1 MNETKRENHV
11 GTSPSVNGAHAE
23 GEESSE
29 ARDSAS
35 PGANDATTKGS
46 GEASVGNGAQQGYLD
61 QIGAAGIVG
70 AWFRLTFASLS
81 VRNYRLFYIGQ
92 GISLV
97 GTWVRRTA
105 MGWLV
110 YQLTG
115 SKALLGLI
123 MGLATFPM
131 FVLSPTAGAIAD
143 RVDKRRMII
152 VTQIV
157 ATLASAAIA
166 ALVFLHW
173 IKVWHLAAL
182 ATLSGIAFAFEMPA
196 RQAFIVEMVGREK
209 LMNAIALNSGLVNLS
224 RIFGPAL
231 AGVLMGTI
239 GMGYCF
245 TLDALSYV
253 IVTVTLFMLVL
264 PSSRKPGRGKSPL
277 KERIMAHFRE
287 LQEGAREVRKN
298 RRVRVVLLMLFMV
311 GVFGWSFQTLMP
323 AIAPDL
329 LKLSETQYGAL
340 MSMFGVGAIG
350 GALFVASRKSDSN
363 RRMQVFGGVWAMIAG
378 MYLMAIFGTVFGSR
392 PLAFWSVSASL
403 VLTGFG
409 AVLFMS
415 TSNTLIQTS
424 VDDSIRGRIMGIWA
438 VAFGG
443 SVPLGA
449 FLAGFVAQLVSPYLT
464 IAAFATVMLAGSLV
478 VFSILPTRR

>member
-1 MNETKRENHV
+1 MNEQKLEIDTENSQNVSVTHTDGEVSTEAKV
-11 GTSPSVNGAHAE
+11 G
-23 GEESSE
+23 
-29 ARDSAS
+29 AS
-35 PGANDATTKGS
+35 PEAKDTTTNRS
-46 GEASVGNGAQQGYLD
+46 GEVSAGNGVQQEYLD
-61 QIGAAGIVG
+61 QIGAAGIIG
-70 AWFRLTFASLS
+70 AWFRMTFASLGI
-81 VRNYRLFYIGQ
+81 RNFRLFFIGQ

-110 YQLTG
+110 YQITG
-115 SKALLGLI
+115 STALLGLI

-157 ATLASAAIA
+157 ASLASAGIA
-166 ALVFLHW
+166 ALIFLHW

-196 RQAFIVEMVGREK
+196 RQSFIVEMVGREK

-224 RIFGPAL
+224 RILGPAL

-264 PSSRKPGRGKSPL
+264 PSSRRPGRGKSTL
-277 KERIMAHFRE
+277 KEHIKAHFRE
-287 LQEGAREVRKN
+287 LLEGAREVRKN
-298 RRVRVVLLMLFMV
+298 RRVRVLLLMLFMV

-350 GALFVASRKSDSN
+350 GALFVASRKSGSN
-363 RRMQVFGGVWAMIAG
+363 QRMQVFGGIWTMIVG
-378 MYLMAIFGTVFGSR
+378 MYLMAIFGILFGSR
-392 PLAFWSVSASL
+392 PLAFWSVSAAL
-403 VLTGFG
+403 ILTGFG

-424 VDDSIRGRIMGIWA
+424 IDDSFRGRIMGIWA

-443 SVPLGA
+443 SLPLGA
-449 FLAGFVAQLVSPYLT
+449 FLAGFVAQQISPYLT
-464 IAAFATVMLAGSLV
+464 ITAFATMMLVGSLV
-478 VFSILPTRR
+478 VFFNLSPRR